1 MFETAEKAARAY
13 NPPAR
18 PEFPM
23 ATEGDAGKRDEEG
36 TTFEGT
42 SEENTSKIPPIDP
55 EERARVYPPV
65 PTYSAATK
73 EVEQRDY
80 ERMLQDFPE
89 LADAEAV
96 ARVRGGLE
104 KERLRGVA
112 RRGWAVARKVM
123 ESKKR
128 ELQRKDAIADN
139 LLGMVQMA
147 RENEAM
153 QAEINRVKAQ
163 MAVFDT
169 LRNKESFEGTD
180 RLTKS
185 QVAPYKGQGY
195 ERRAALAT
203 ARTEDAET
211 AEAERLRQTQRR
223 RERETEREKR
233 RAPWSSAVD
242 TGPAAY
248 YMSTGES
255 FTARPGLPPP
265 SSVGQRVGQQ
275 RTTDPSLP
283 AHTRSLADKL
293 AGSAW
298 AGFFG
303 SRERSMN
310 DAVAG
315 SIPARGVGASASR
328 HKKDAAKTATMNDGG
343 GNHGFHGPPPPRRP
357 ANALATAMFRRT
369 DEVEVPADDDD
380 DVPADHA
387 FGHRGRRDSDGSSRA
402 PTWERE
408 SGSGGSDREEPPALP
423 ADREAAVAKL
433 LGEVGLHRRMN
444 QTSEPSLS
452 KFGPR
457 HPSNRRDGSSSRVV
471 VRREPLVPV
480 LDLNALGGV
489 GVGGDENV
497 REPSRSFPG
506 RNPPEGTSGG
516 TGVGR
521 IATKIRVVDGDDDD
535 DSDDGDGPVP
545 RLDLRGVMNAGGR
558 GDAGRVEEPSS
569 GGGNM
574 DSNPSLRSSNKGPSR
589 LQRTT
594 TVRARIAADW
604 DLDS

>member
-1 MFETAEKAARAY
+1 
-13 NPPAR
+13 
-18 PEFPM
+18 
-23 ATEGDAGKRDEEG
+23 
-36 TTFEGT
+36 
-42 SEENTSKIPPIDP
+42 
-55 EERARVYPPV
+55 
-65 PTYSAATK
+65 
-73 EVEQRDY
+73 
-80 ERMLQDFPE
+80 
-89 LADAEAV
+89 
-96 ARVRGGLE
+96 
-104 KERLRGVA
+104 
-112 RRGWAVARKVM
+112 M

-128 ELQRKDAIADN
+128 ELQRRDAIADN

-203 ARTEDAET
+203 ARTEDAKT

-310 DAVAG
+310 DAVLG
-315 SIPARGVGASASR
+315 SIPARGVGASAAR

-369 DEVEVPADDDD
+369 DEVEVPADDD

-433 LGEVGLHRRMN
+433 LGEVGLTRRMDPN
-444 QTSEPSLS
+444 FGLNKTSEPSLS

-457 HPSNRRDGSSSRVV
+457 HPSNRQGAGSSSRVV

-506 RNPPEGTSGG
+506 RNPPEGTSGV
-516 TGVGR
+516 TEKR
-521 IATKIRVVDGDDDD
+521 RDLATKIRVVDGDDDD
-535 DSDDGDGPVP
+535 DESDRDGPVP
-545 RLDLRGVMNAGGR
+545 KLDLRGVMNAGGH
-558 GDAGRVEEPSS
+558 GDAGRVEEPS
-569 GGGNM
+569 GGGWNM
-574 DSNPSLRSSNKGPSR
+574 DLNPSLRSSNKGPSR

>member
-1 MFETAEKAARAY
+1 MFETTEKAARAY

-23 ATEGDAGKRDEEG
+23 AAGVDVEDPTTEGDAEKGDEEG
-36 TTFEGT
+36 TT

-203 ARTEDAET
+203 ARNADAKT
-211 AEAERLRQTQRR
+211 AEAERLRREQRR

-248 YMSTGES
+248 YMSAGES

-265 SSVGQRVGQQ
+265 SVGQCVGQQ
-275 RTTDPSLP
+275 RATDPGLP

-298 AGFFG
+298 AGFYG
-303 SRERSMN
+303 RRERSMN
-310 DAVAG
+310 DAVLG
-315 SIPARGVGASASR
+315 SIPARGVGASAAR
-328 HKKDAAKTATMNDGG
+328 HKKDAAKTVTMNDG

-357 ANALATAMFRRT
+357 AKALATAMFRRT
-369 DEVEVPADDDD
+369 NEVEVDEEDE
-380 DVPADHA
+380 VPADHA
-387 FGHRGRRDSDGSSRA
+387 FGHRGRRDSDGSSQA

-408 SGSGGSDREEPPALP
+408 SGSGGSDLEPPRLP

-433 LGEVGLHRRMN
+433 LGEVGPTRIG
-444 QTSEPSLS
+444 TSSTANPSLS

-457 HPSNRRDGSSSRVV
+457 HPSNRQGGGSSTRVV
-471 VRREPLVPV
+471 VRREPLVLV
-480 LDLNALGGV
+480 LDLNALGG
-489 GVGGDENV
+489 GVGGDENA

-506 RNPPEGTSGG
+506 RNPPEGTSGE
-516 TGVGR
+516 TEKR
-521 IATKIRVVDGDDDD
+521 RDLATKIRVVDGDDDD
-535 DSDDGDGPVP
+535 NSDGDGPVP
-545 RLDLRGVMNAGGR
+545 RLNLRGVMSAGGQ
-558 GDAGRVEEPSS
+558 GDAGRVAEPS
-569 GGGNM
+569 GG
-574 DSNPSLRSSNKGPSR
+574 DSNGLNPSLRSANKGPSR

>member
-265 SSVGQRVGQQ
+265 SSVEQRVGQQ

-315 SIPARGVGASASR
+315 SIPARGVGASAAR

-343 GNHGFHGPPPPRRP
+343 G
-357 ANALATAMFRRT
+357 
-369 DEVEVPADDDD
+369 
-380 DVPADHA
+380 
-387 FGHRGRRDSDGSSRA
+387 
-402 PTWERE
+402 
-408 SGSGGSDREEPPALP
+408 
-423 ADREAAVAKL
+423 K
-433 LGEVGLHRRMN
+433 
-444 QTSEPSLS
+444 
-452 KFGPR
+452 
-457 HPSNRRDGSSSRVV
+457 SRV
-471 VRREPLVPV
+471 
-480 LDLNALGGV
+480 
-489 GVGGDENV
+489 
-497 REPSRSFPG
+497 SRSTAAAQT
-506 RNPPEGTSGG
+506 RE
-516 TGVGR
+516 
-521 IATKIRVVDGDDDD
+521 
-535 DSDDGDGPVP
+535 
-545 RLDLRGVMNAGGR
+545 
-558 GDAGRVEEPSS
+558 
-569 GGGNM
+569 
-574 DSNPSLRSSNKGPSR
+574 
-589 LQRTT
+589 
-594 TVRARIAADW
+594 RACECHVQTNG
-604 DLDS
+604 